1 MADGQIESP
10 DRAISARRQAF
21 MIWRRAAP
29 VLPGMRAALHAAE
42 RSGLRFFLIGRLAL
56 LTALGAWLLA
66 SVPASR
72 VLPEL
77 GLLACFAGLGLA
89 PFVLSARFGR
99 FPLWAGLFAVFDT
112 SLLTSVILAPQLI
125 APSFSLA
132 AWPVQLRLRW
142 PGVLYLFL
150 YVAASALGYSPGL
163 VLCSGF
169 AAAAAW
175 SVGAWLIARMPDSIV
190 TGTRVTDTP
199 GLTPQDQVSLYL
211 NPHYVSIFAWQNQVV
226 LLLFTAAV
234 LALAVWRA
242 RTLMHRQVAAEQART
257 SLARYVSPSVVDRLV
272 MLEEPF
278 GRVRRQPAAVLFVD
292 IVGFTSIAER
302 LPPERS
308 IELLRSFHQ
317 RMARSVFAHGGT
329 IDDYIG
335 DEVMAV
341 FGTPVSD
348 PSDPARALACGLA
361 MLGELRR
368 WNAKRADRGAFPL
381 AIGIGIHMGDVVLG
395 NTGDERR
402 LKFTVVGDTV
412 NVASRLERLT
422 RDLSAALVV
431 SDDLLMAARRAGAPA
446 AQIERFV
453 DRSSLP
459 LRGRER
465 ELAVWCLRME
475 KEHRAGAQ
483 R

>member
-1 MADGQIESP
+1 
-10 DRAISARRQAF
+10 
-21 MIWRRAAP
+21 
-29 VLPGMRAALHAAE
+29 MRAALRAAE
-42 RSGLRFFLIGRLAL
+42 RSGLRFFLIGRVAL
-56 LTALGAWLLA
+56 ITAVGVWLLI
-66 SVPASR
+66 SVPTSR

-77 GLLACFAGLGLA
+77 GLLVGFAALGLA
-89 PFVLSARFGR
+89 PFALGAQFGR
-99 FPLWAGLFAVFDT
+99 FLLWAGLFAALDATLITCV
-112 SLLTSVILAPQLI
+112 LLAPQLI
-125 APSFSLA
+125 DPGFPLA
-132 AWPVQLRLRW
+132 AWPAQVRPRL
-142 PGVLYLFL
+142 PQVFYLFL

-163 VLCSGF
+163 VLWTGV
-169 AAAAAW
+169 ATAAAW
-175 SVGAWLIARMPDSIV
+175 SAGTWLIARMPDSIV
-190 TGTRVTDTP
+190 AVTRSIDTP
-199 GLTPQDQVSLYL
+199 GLTPEEQVSRYL
-211 NPHYVSIFAWQNQVV
+211 DPHSVSIFAWQTQVV

-257 SLARYVSPSVVDRLV
+257 SLARYVSPNVVDRLV

-292 IVGFTSIAER
+292 IVRFTSIAER

-317 RMARSVFAHGGT
+317 RMARTVFAHDGT

-348 PSDPARALACGLA
+348 QSDPARALACGLA
-361 MLGELRR
+361 MLDELER
-368 WNAKRADRGAFPL
+368 WNAKRAARGAFPL
-381 AIGIGIHMGDVVLG
+381 AVGIGIHMGDVVLG

-431 SDDLLMAARRAGAPA
+431 SDDLLAAASHAGAPA

-453 DRSSLP
+453 NRSSLP
-459 LRGRER
+459 LRGREG
-465 ELAVWCLRME
+465 ELAIWCLRNVT
-475 KEHRAGAQ
+475 EHRAGAP